1 MLSSVTKEKGIE
13 TPGQGRAFAYCPPDL
28 DCQVESDPKR
38 ASSAPCT
45 GETPCDGPR
54 GKKRS
59 DMSLL
64 LFVVR

>member
-1 MLSSVTKEKGIE
+1 MLSSVRKEKGIE

-28 DCQVESDPKR
+28 DRQVESDPNR

-59 DMSLL
+59 DMGLL